1 VGEGG
6 ILMMAD
12 DYKKDIEGYAE
23 VQKEIETC
31 RKYGIDYTTE
41 KGKVAQIINRLHPPK
56 LRLKVSEIREE
67 SPSTTTFRLVSEDN
81 YLPPFQAGQYISLS
95 VEIGRVRT
103 SRPYSISSPPN
114 QIGFYDIT
122 VRRVENGFVSSY
134 LLDKVKVG
142 DTFETSSPLGDF
154 YYNPLFHGNDLVFLA
169 GGSGITPF
177 MSMIRE
183 VTDRGLKRKLHLIY
197 GSQFLDDVIFHEE
210 LTYREKYHDNFTY
223 TLVISNPPRGYKGHR
238 GFITADLIR
247 DTVDDIVSKTF
258 YICGPEEMY
267 DFCLPELEKVEIPKR
282 KIRKELIGP
291 PKDVSKDPGWPKDVS
306 PDAEFRVKVIGEK
319 VITARA
325 GEPLII
331 SLERGGIGIA
341 APCRSGAC
349 SLCRIKLLSGKVF
362 QPRGVLLRKSDRQFG
377 YIHACSAYPLEPLEI
392 ML

>member
-1 VGEGG
+1 
-6 ILMMAD
+6 MKTD
-12 DYKKDIEGYAE
+12 DWKKDIEGYADI
-23 VQKEIETC
+23 QKEIEAC
-31 RKYGIDYTTE
+31 RKYGIDYTIE
-41 KGKVAQIINRLHPPK
+41 KAKVAQIINRLHPSK
-56 LRLKVSEIREE
+56 LKLKVSEVREE
-67 SPSTTTFRLVSEDN
+67 TPSATTFRLVSQDN

-142 DTFETSSPLGDF
+142 DTFETSPPLGDF

-183 VTDRGLKRKLHLIY
+183 VTERGLKRRLHLIY
-197 GSQFLDDVIFHEE
+197 GSQFLDDVIFNDE
-210 LTYREKYHDNFTY
+210 LTYRVRNHENLTY
-223 TLVISNPPRGYKGHR
+223 TLVISNPPEGYKGPT

-247 DTVDDIVSKTF
+247 DTVDDIASKTF

-267 DFCLPELEKVEIPKR
+267 DFCLPELEKLEIPKR

-306 PDAEFRVKVIGEK
+306 RNAEFRVKVIGK
-319 VITARA
+319 KIITARA
-325 GEPLII
+325 GEPLIV
-331 SLERGGIGIA
+331 SLERGGIA
-341 APCRSGAC
+341 MPAPCRSGAC
-349 SLCRIKLLSGKVF
+349 SLCRVKLLSGKVF
-362 QPRGVLLRKSDRQFG
+362 QPRDVLLRKSDRQFG
-377 YIHACSAYPLEPLEI
+377 YIHSCLAYPLEDLEI
-392 ML
+392 IM

>member
-1 VGEGG
+1 
-6 ILMMAD
+6 MKTY

-41 KGKVAQIINRLHPPK
+41 KGKLAQIINRLHPPK
-56 LRLKVSEIREE
+56 LWLKVSEIREE
-67 SPSTTTFRLVSEDN
+67 SPSTTTFRLVSQDN

-142 DTFETSSPLGDF
+142 DTFETSSPLGYF

-183 VTDRGLKRKLHLIY
+183 VTDRGLKRRLHLIY

-223 TLVISNPPRGYKGHR
+223 TLVISNPPQGYKGPR

-267 DFCLPELEKVEIPKR
+267 DFCLPELEKLEIPKR

-306 PDAEFRVKVIGEK
+306 PDAEFRVKVIGKK

-331 SLERGGIGIA
+331 SLERGGIGMP

-349 SLCRIKLLSGKVF
+349 SLCRIKLLRGKVF
-362 QPRGVLLRKSDRQFG
+362 QPKDVLLRKSDRQFG
-377 YIHACSAYPLEPLEI
+377 YIHACLAYPLKDLEI
-392 ML
+392 MI